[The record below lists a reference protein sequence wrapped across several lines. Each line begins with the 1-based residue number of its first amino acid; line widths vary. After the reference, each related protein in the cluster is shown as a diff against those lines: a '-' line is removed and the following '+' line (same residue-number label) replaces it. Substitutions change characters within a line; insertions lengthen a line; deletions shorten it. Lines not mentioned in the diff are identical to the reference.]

1 MPKEW
6 LRLILSL
13 FLALIFDQ
21 IVKYGIVFHGL
32 RYEGE
37 FFSII
42 LTFNKGVAFSMLS
55 SLGPWLKYLQ
65 ILLLCMIVLYL
76 IFNKSLVS
84 LHGMAFGIIIGSGVS
99 NLFDRF
105 YHGGVVD
112 YIFWH
117 KWFEFAVFNLA
128 DAMINLAVAMIL
140 YRSIFKKELS

>member
-1 MPKEW
+1 
-6 LRLILSL
+6 
-13 FLALIFDQ
+13 
-21 IVKYGIVFHGL
+21 
-32 RYEGE
+32 
-37 FFSII
+37 
-42 LTFNKGVAFSMLS
+42 MLS

-76 IFNKSLVS
+76 IFNKPLVS
-84 LHGMAFGIIIGSGVS
+84 LHGRAFGIIIGSGIS